1 MAEGTTAPETPACR
15 VLVADDDLTSRT
27 ILLQLLRKWGYETVS
42 AADGDEA
49 WSLLQAEGAPS
60 LLLLDWMMPGK
71 DGETLCRMVRQRS
84 ETRYIILITSKD
96 RTEDIVK
103 GLEAG
108 ADEYIVKPFDK
119 DELRARIR
127 AGERILGLELALR
140 RRVAELETA
149 LAEIETLRG
158 MLPICSYCKRVRNDG
173 NYWQDIESYIAAH
186 SETTFS
192 HGVCPE
198 CYAKIVQPEL
208 DALKAEKKIRGGAG
222 NAC

>member
-1 MAEGTTAPETPACR
+1 MADGTTAPETPPCR

-27 ILLQLLRKWGYETVS
+27 ILLQLLRKWGYETVC
-42 AADGDEA
+42 AADGDAA
-49 WSLLQAEGAPS
+49 WKILQTEGAPS

-71 DGETLCRMVRQRS
+71 DGETLCRLVRQRP
-84 ETRYIILITSKD
+84 ETRYIILVTSKD

-103 GLEAG
+103 GLDAG

-127 AGERILGLELALR
+127 AGERILRLELALR
-140 RRVAELETA
+140 SRVAELETA

-158 MLPICSYCKRVRNDG
+158 MLPVCSYCKRVRNDS

-186 SETTFS
+186 SATTFS
-192 HGVCPE
+192 HGICPE
-198 CYAKIVQPEL
+198 CYATIVQPEL
-208 DALKAEKKIRGGAG
+208 DALRAEKKNGERIGHAH
-222 NAC
+222 

>member
-1 MAEGTTAPETPACR
+1 MADGTSPPETPACR

-27 ILLQLLRKWGYETVS
+27 ILLQLLRTWGYETVS

-49 WSLLQAEGAPS
+49 WNILQTEGAPS

-71 DGETLCRMVRQRS
+71 DGETLCRMIRQRP

-127 AGERILGLELALR
+127 AGGRILGLELALR

-149 LAEIETLRG
+149 IAEIETLRG
-158 MLPICSYCKRVRNDG
+158 MLPICSYCKRVRNDS

-186 SETTFS
+186 SATTFS

-208 DALKAEKKIRGGAG
+208 DALKAERQNKKGAG
-222 NAC
+222 HAH